1 MVVGRIC
8 GIRDRT
14 RLIDANLRSDRVDI
28 LALQPQVAID
38 VRAPEVPRQLT
49 ARISVIV
56 PACNS
61 TLHLPRCLDALARSE
76 YLQFEVIVVDDC
88 STDDTASIGERYG
101 ARCLRTPQ
109 RMGPAGARNLGAQAA
124 GGEILLFVDADVVV
138 PPGTLRLVAED
149 FVRDPELAAV
159 FGSYDD
165 QPAWQSFISQ
175 YKNLMHHYVHQTSS
189 ELATTFWAG
198 CGAMRKA
205 VFEEFQGFD
214 AQTYFTPSIE
224 DIALGLKLTQSGRRI
239 KLDKRIEVKHL
250 KRWTVQNLLR
260 ADILYRA
267 IPWTQLI
274 LNSRQLPRDLNLT
287 YASRAS
293 SLLVGMLAIGCLL
306 LPFSL
311 GALVR
316 LRAAPLLAV
325 MVLIALMLAFL
336 NRDVYRFFVLKRG
349 WWFAVRAVLAHWAY
363 YLYSGITFIVC
374 LAMHVLHLPQSSTR
388 KANARSG

>member
-1 MVVGRIC
+1 LNTVV
-8 GIRDRT
+8 
-14 RLIDANLRSDRVDI
+14 LH
-28 LALQPQVAID
+28 
-38 VRAPEVPRQLT
+38 PEVNSHTGTASLAAAPRL
-49 ARISVIV
+49 SVIV

-61 TLHLPRCLDALARSE
+61 RLHLPRCLDALARSE

-88 STDDTASIGERYG
+88 STDDTANIGERYG
-101 ARCLRTPQ
+101 ARCLHTPQ

-149 FVRDPELAAV
+149 FVGDPELAAA

-205 VFEEFQGFD
+205 VFEEFRGFD
-214 AQTYFTPSIE
+214 AETYFTPSIE

-267 IPWTQLI
+267 IPWTRLI

-287 YASRAS
+287 YAARAS
-293 SLLVGMLAIGCLL
+293 SLLVGLLALGCLV
-306 LPFSL
+306 LPFSV
-311 GALVR
+311 GGVVP
-316 LRAAPLLAV
+316 LRPTLLLAG
-325 MVLIALMLAFL
+325 LAFIALLLVFL
-336 NRDVYRFFVLKRG
+336 NRDVYQFFLRKRG

-374 LAMHVLHLPQSSTR
+374 LAMHVFHLPQSSQ
-388 KANARSG
+388 ANARSA